1 MSAKGLQLIRRQ
13 QPTNALE
20 SAVTALLESA
30 NLQDAQIAK
39 AEEDALKGQ
48 DLTVEEIAQRR
59 SELRRQRELLFREE
73 ARAKRISKIKSKTYR
88 KIARKR
94 AAKAGGGELDLEDLR
109 RLDPEKAEEE
119 ALKMETARARE
130 RATLKHSAK
139 GGRWARAQHGAGET
153 DGKRKEIEDMLSQK
167 ERLTRKIQG
176 RDSYASSDD
185 DSEDDG
191 DDDGEDDDVIRGDA
205 FDELKALQ
213 EKSRRLEEETAQSK
227 PSGIFG
233 MKFMQRAMAKDK
245 ARVDEEEAELRRQLE
260 EYSDEG
266 VGSDGGGD
274 SDRDPEAA
282 QSMRVANNPGRMVF
296 SANANSLKVRICP
309 FVRFRWLIE
318 AVDRKPPT
326 SGPEMCRTG
335 STVKTTKLP
344 CPNRFRR

>member
-1 MSAKGLQLIRRQ
+1 M
-13 QPTNALE
+13 E

-48 DLTVEEIAQRR
+48 DLTVEEITQRR

-94 AAKAGGGELDLEDLR
+94 AAKNGGGEIDLEDLR
-109 RLDPEKAEEE
+109 RLDPEQAEEE
-119 ALKMETARARE
+119 ALKMETARAKE

-176 RDSYASSDD
+176 RDSDASSDD
-185 DSEDDG
+185 DSEDEDESEQ
-191 DDDGEDDDVIRGDA
+191 DDTAIRGDA

-213 EKSRRLEEETAQSK
+213 EKSRRLEEETAGQK
-227 PSGIFG
+227 PTGIFG

-245 ARVDEEEAELRRQLE
+245 ARVDDEEAELRRQLE
-260 EYSDEG
+260 EYSDAG
-266 VGSDGGGD
+266 LDSDDGAD
-274 SDRDPEAA
+274 SDRDPDAA

-296 SANANSLKVRICP
+296 SAN
-309 FVRFRWLIE
+309 
-318 AVDRKPPT
+318 PT
-326 SGPEMCRTG
+326 S
-335 STVKTTKLP
+335 VKVS
-344 CPNRFRR
+344 

>member
-1 MSAKGLQLIRRQ
+1 LIKLSTS

-39 AEEDALKGQ
+39 AEEDALQGQ
-48 DLTVEEIAQRR
+48 DLTVEEIAARR

-94 AAKAGGGELDLEDLR
+94 AAKAGEGAMDLEDLR

-119 ALKMETARARE
+119 AMKMEASRAKE

-139 GGRWARAQHGAGET
+139 GGRWARAQHGAGEN
-153 DGKRKEIEDMLSQK
+153 DSKRREIEDMLSQK

-176 RDSYASSDD
+176 RDSDASSDD
-185 DSEDDG
+185 D
-191 DDDGEDDDVIRGDA
+191 DDDDDDDDEQDDDAIRGDA

-213 EKSRRLEEETAQSK
+213 AKSKQLEEDTAQEK
-227 PSGIFG
+227 ATGIFG

-245 ARVDEEEAELRRQLE
+245 ARVDDEEAELRRQLE

-266 VGSDGGGD
+266 LESGNDGD
-274 SDRDPEAA
+274 SDADPDAA
-282 QSMRVANNPGRMVF
+282 KSMRVANNPGRMVF
-296 SANANSLKVRICP
+296 SSNPSASKVRS
-309 FVRFRWLIE
+309 L
-318 AVDRKPPT
+318 
-326 SGPEMCRTG
+326 S
-335 STVKTTKLP
+335 LHL
-344 CPNRFRR
+344 

>member
-1 MSAKGLQLIRRQ
+1 MTRE

-20 SAVTALLESA
+20 SAVTALLASA

-88 KIARKR
+88 KLARKR
-94 AAKAGGGELDLEDLR
+94 AAKAGGGGDGEIDLEDLR
-109 RLDPEKAEEE
+109 RLDPERAEEE

-153 DGKRKEIEDMLSQK
+153 DGKRREIEDMLSQK

-176 RDSYASSDD
+176 RDSDASSDD
-185 DSEDDG
+185 GSDSDEDDEEDDG
-191 DDDGEDDDVIRGDA
+191 AIRGDA

-213 EKSRRLEEETAQSK
+213 EKNRRLEEETAQSK

-233 MKFMQRAMAKDK
+233 MKFMQRAMARDK
-245 ARVDEEEAELRRQLE
+245 ARVDEEEEELRRQLE
-260 EYSDEG
+260 EYSDQG
-266 VGSDGGGD
+266 VGSDEGGD
-274 SDRDPEAA
+274 SDNDPDAA

-296 SANANSLKVRICP
+296 SANANSLKVRILDCGVSWLTP
-309 FVRFRWLIE
+309 VR
-318 AVDRKPPT
+318 DRKRLRN
-326 SGPEMCRTG
+326 GQ
-335 STVKTTKLP
+335 
-344 CPNRFRR
+344 